1 MISKSVFKKR
11 LMMLLCA
18 GIFSGC
24 QNDLYDKKSA
34 KDLYAEAYAS
44 WEKNQ
49 FKRALEAFEE
59 VERQHPYSDH
69 AGQALLMAGEC
80 ALKSKQYSRGITSL
94 DMFIRMHPTSDFIEK
109 AFYLR
114 ALCYDE
120 NRGHMMNDLS
130 NARNALQA
138 FDGLLNRFPK
148 GQYVK
153 EAEKRRAHL
162 ARFLAEK
169 DLKIA
174 VFYKNQNNLSAALHH
189 LSFVD
194 KCGDD
199 SGLGPKVLYETA
211 CCFHSLGMRLAAQR
225 ICDRMR
231 SIYPKHTLTLEAVHR
246 CKNKTDIANK

>member
-1 MISKSVFKKR
+1 MVF
-11 LMMLLCA
+11 CA
-18 GIFSGC
+18 VIFSGC
-24 QNDLYDKKSA
+24 QNDLHDKKSA

-44 WEKNQ
+44 WEKKQ
-49 FKRALEAFEE
+49 FKRALDAFEE

-80 ALKSKQYSRGITSL
+80 ALKAKQYSRGITSL
-94 DMFIRMHPTSDFIEK
+94 DMFIRMHPTSESIEK

-120 NRGHMMNDLS
+120 NRGHMLNDLA

-148 GQYVK
+148 GRYVK

-162 ARFLAEK
+162 VRFLAEK
-169 DLKIA
+169 DLKMA

-194 KCGDD
+194 KCGDE

-211 CCFHSLGMRLAAQR
+211 CCFHSLGMHLAAKR
-225 ICDRMR
+225 MCDRMR
-231 SIYPKHTLTLEAVHR
+231 SIYPNHTLTLEAVHR
-246 CKNKTDIANK
+246 CKNKTGVVNQ